1 MDEVDQLDSKDQQ
14 VLYTM
19 FEWPH
24 LPSSRLILI
33 GSYEYVV
40 TEVLSP
46 LSQVS
51 VNASC
56 QTVRYLARFNIQ
68 FPGIA
73 NALDLTDRI
82 LPRLQGNSK
91 CKPKLMNFPPYS
103 KDQIATIL
111 RDRLAQVCTMFLE
124 FTCIFDYCCYIF
136 AVKFQT

>member
-46 LSQVS
+46 LSEITVS
-51 VNASC
+51 VNGSC
-56 QTVRYLARFNIQ
+56 QTVRYSVPF
-68 FPGIA
+68 
-73 NALDLTDRI
+73 
-82 LPRLQGNSK
+82 
-91 CKPKLMNFPPYS
+91 
-103 KDQIATIL
+103 
-111 RDRLAQVCTMFLE
+111 
-124 FTCIFDYCCYIF
+124 
-136 AVKFQT
+136 